1 MKPKEY
7 ISKYNMNG
15 IHSFNHNHF
24 VADLSND
31 FMATIE
37 LLNSKGQLN
46 LKRFEVCV
54 KEIRQ
59 KFDSI
64 FLKSSNIKEE
74 EFEKIWKYFYATTI
88 VKVKDD
94 LFGEVIRKQKERK
107 RNYRNQFHGAYYRSF
122 RDFDFGH
129 VEYDFDDMFEQIFN
143 SFFENFF
150 KRFAGANYF
159 TEDQKKSDMSILEL
173 QENFTADDVN
183 KNYRKLSL
191 QHHPDKGGSNEMF
204 LKITEAKNRLLS
216 CF

>member
-64 FLKSSNIKEE
+64 FLKSSNIKKE

-107 RNYRNQFHGAYYRSF
+107 RNYRNQF
-122 RDFDFGH
+122 
-129 VEYDFDDMFEQIFN
+129 EYDFDDMFEQIFN

>member
-64 FLKSSNIKEE
+64 FLKSSNIKKE

-94 LFGEVIRKQKERK
+94 LFGEVIRKQKEREIIAI
-107 RNYRNQFHGAYYRSF
+107 N
-122 RDFDFGH
+122 
-129 VEYDFDDMFEQIFN
+129 
-143 SFFENFF
+143 
-150 KRFAGANYF
+150 F
-159 TEDQKKSDMSILEL
+159 TEHIIDPLEILIL
-173 QENFTADDVN
+173 DTLNMILVIIYCKFALR
-183 KNYRKLSL
+183 Y
-191 QHHPDKGGSNEMF
+191 H
-204 LKITEAKNRLLS
+204 
-216 CF
+216 